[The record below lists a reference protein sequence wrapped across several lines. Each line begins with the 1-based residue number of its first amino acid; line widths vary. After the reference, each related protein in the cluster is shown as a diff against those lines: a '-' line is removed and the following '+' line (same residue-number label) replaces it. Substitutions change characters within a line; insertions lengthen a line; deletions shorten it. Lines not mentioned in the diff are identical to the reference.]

1 MKFLVVSANPPD
13 KNTLRNQYFKLI
25 HDELNKKIKSKIIWV
40 VLEPEKK
47 YFFDDDFCKITY
59 LTNYSNS
66 LKLLKS
72 LSPDFIIVDTGL
84 ETIQYSLSLSA
95 RYLNIPIISFSGA
108 KIQSFSAVKK
118 GSYHIFRR
126 FFSSG
131 VPTDTE
137 KERKFMRRGKF
148 MVFKYLFYVKTQ
160 TAIDRNFLK
169 ITSEFFKDLYQFL
182 FNKPPRANLITD
194 LVLLHYENQIEL
206 LKKFGF
212 DENKLTM
219 IGNPLLDKIQDNFQ
233 KFEPVKNNSKRIKI
247 LVVTDSLYE
256 HGIWSYNQRNNF
268 LNSLFSELSK
278 YSEIDFSLKIHPSA
292 EQRDFYINL
301 LGKLNLNIKI
311 FQSEELLKIISKFDL
326 VISYGASTSHSEIS
340 FCGMKLILL
349 DSTVDL
355 IPFPLITEGV
365 ESGHV
370 VKCTNISELY
380 PMILKLKNKDLEI
393 SRDFIESKKKLFYKL
408 DGKSTERAA
417 NAIVNLVNNIT

>member
-1 MKFLVVSANPPD
+1 ML
-13 KNTLRNQYFKLI
+13 NQ
-25 HDELNKKIKSKIIWV
+25 D
-40 VLEPEKK
+40 
-47 YFFDDDFCKITY
+47 
-59 LTNYSNS
+59 
-66 LKLLKS
+66 
-72 LSPDFIIVDTGL
+72 
-84 ETIQYSLSLSA
+84 
-95 RYLNIPIISFSGA
+95 
-108 KIQSFSAVKK
+108 
-118 GSYHIFRR
+118 
-126 FFSSG
+126 
-131 VPTDTE
+131 
-137 KERKFMRRGKF
+137 
-148 MVFKYLFYVKTQ
+148 
-160 TAIDRNFLK
+160 
-169 ITSEFFKDLYQFL
+169 
-182 FNKPPRANLITD
+182 
-194 LVLLHYENQIEL
+194 
-206 LKKFGF
+206 
-212 DENKLTM
+212 
-219 IGNPLLDKIQDNFQ
+219 
-233 KFEPVKNNSKRIKI
+233 
-247 LVVTDSLYE
+247 
-256 HGIWSYNQRNNF
+256 F